1 MLLEQISGHELTASH
16 KELRFLISIHRT
28 SISIYLAFEF
38 LLMRLC
44 PHNNWGLC
52 SNVAC
57 GVSWPTDLQYL
68 HIYFL
73 HFLWSV
79 LCTLLMPMGVDF
91 FSYLFK
97 SIVLPLMACYVEKII
112 LILSIL
118 ILARSSD
125 PCHHLVGQSLW
136 PI

>member
-16 KELRFLISIHRT
+16 KELRFLTSIHQT
-28 SISIYLAFEF
+28 SISIYLAFEC
-38 LLMRLC
+38 LLMRLW
-44 PHNNWGLC
+44 PHNNWGLY
-52 SNVAC
+52 SDVAY
-57 GVSWPTDLQYL
+57 GVSWSAASAHL
-68 HIYFL
+68 FL
-73 HFLWSV
+73 TFLMKCVMYAVNAHGCW
-79 LCTLLMPMGVDF
+79 F

-97 SIVLPLMACYVEKII
+97 SVELPLTACYVEKII

-118 ILARSSD
+118 ILARYSD